1 MKKVDENRPTI
12 KKDLDELESH
22 IIIAVGKAI
31 EETKT
36 ELKTEFKTDM
46 NQMEGRLSRK
56 IDNLSSD
63 VSGLRNRVIDLEIKH
78 GTPHGHTTA

>member
-1 MKKVDENRPTI
+1 MNKIDPKKLVTKE
-12 KKDLDELESH
+12 DLDELETH
-22 IIIAVGKAI
+22 IIVAVGKAL

-36 ELKTEFKTDM
+36 ELKTEFRTDM
-46 NQMEGRLSRK
+46 KQMEERLSHK

-78 GTPHGHTTA
+78 GTPHGHSIA

>member
-1 MKKVDENRPTI
+1 MKNVDASRAVT
-12 KKDLDELESH
+12 KGDLDELETH
-22 IIIAVGKAI
+22 IIIAMGKTI
-31 EETKT
+31 EEAKT

-46 NQMEGRLSRK
+46 SQMEDRLSNK

-78 GTPHGHTTA
+78 GTPHGHTTS